1 MSRPTLE
8 IPIDGLAAAR
18 FSAPKADRL
27 EVCVDL
33 ASEGWTPS
41 RELLQS
47 VVDAVADQAT
57 EVVSLIRP
65 QLTGQPVGLE
75 AEHFI
80 ASPAILDASLEAIDD
95 AARAGADAVAVGLLT
110 PDGAI
115 DVDACRIL
123 RESARQEGLKASFLR
138 MFDLVHDR
146 AKAIEQLTCLGF
158 RRILTAGVHVWDPT
172 GTEITDRVGLLQ
184 ADVAAARESGKRHGV
199 EPIEIVACGGV
210 RSGNARDFLQA
221 TDHLHSSCR
230 ISGIMDAEELQK
242 LHAIINQEA

>member
-1 MSRPTLE
+1 MSKPTLE

-65 QLTGQPVGLE
+65 QLTGEPVGLE
-75 AEHFI
+75 AEHFL

-95 AARAGADAVAVGLLT
+95 AARAGANAVAVGLLT

-115 DVDACRIL
+115 DV
-123 RESARQEGLKASFLR
+123 E
-138 MFDLVHDR
+138 
-146 AKAIEQLTCLGF
+146 
-158 RRILTAGVHVWDPT
+158 
-172 GTEITDRVGLLQ
+172 
-184 ADVAAARESGKRHGV
+184 
-199 EPIEIVACGGV
+199 
-210 RSGNARDFLQA
+210 
-221 TDHLHSSCR
+221 
-230 ISGIMDAEELQK
+230 
-242 LHAIINQEA
+242 